1 MLRLRGVRLI
11 CTVALVL
18 GALLAG
24 AGALWNART
33 VSASTLQRVVVIP
46 IHGAVDDGMA
56 HLVRRAVHQADAE
69 HASAVVLDI
78 NSGGGLLQA
87 GMDIRDAVLGAH
99 EPTIAFVSQ
108 RAYSAAALIALSAKK
123 IIMAPGASIGDAQ
136 PIPDT
141 HKLETAVSA
150 EFEST
155 ALRNHRDPK
164 IAAAMVVEQ
173 IDLPEYKKA
182 GLPLTLNTQDALRS
196 KIADGIQPTLADA
209 LRANH
214 LANATLIAAEYS
226 FGEQIARFATSP
238 AVSGLLLTLGLLGLL
253 IEMQTLHGIAGFVG
267 LTALALFFGS
277 HVYAGFSNGFVIALA
292 VAGLIGILFELHVVP
307 GHGLPGAAG
316 SIALFFAVMLAF
328 GVPFFFVALQTVS
341 TAVVSTVLLFW
352 MATRAFPENAFMKK
366 ITLLSAQGPDYV
378 TSSDFSDLRGAIG
391 TATSYLRPAGVAL
404 LRDRRVDVLTR
415 GDFIPAGTPIRVTRV
430 EGARIFVEPVMLP
443 SYKE

>member
-1 MLRLRGVRLI
+1 MLGSRRSRAVF
-11 CTVALVL
+11 TVALVL
-18 GALLAG
+18 GTILGITGLIFNGRSAA
-24 AGALWNART
+24 
-33 VSASTLQRVVVIP
+33 ASTAQRVVYIP
-46 IHGAVDDGMA
+46 IHGTVDDGMA
-56 HLVRRAVHQADAE
+56 HLVRRAVDQADAE
-69 HASAVVLDI
+69 HANAIVLDI

-99 EPTIAFVSQ
+99 EPTIAFVAQ
-108 RAYSAAALIALSAKK
+108 RAYSAAALIALSAQT
-123 IIMAPGASIGDAQ
+123 IVMAPGASIGDAQ

-141 HKLETAVSA
+141 HKLETAVTA

-164 IAAAMVVEQ
+164 IAAAMVDEH
-173 IDLPEYKKA
+173 IDLPEYKKPN
-182 GLPLTLNTQDALRS
+182 LPLTLNTQDALRA
-196 KIADGIQPTLADA
+196 KIADGVQPTLANV

-214 LANATLIAAEYS
+214 LANATLSTAEYS
-226 FGEQIARFATSP
+226 LGERLARFATSP
-238 AVSGLLLTLGLLGLL
+238 VVSGLLLTLGLLGLL

-267 LTALALFFGS
+267 ITALALFFGS
-277 HVYAGFSNGFVIALA
+277 HVYAGFSNDFVIALA
-292 VAGLIGILFELHVVP
+292 IAGVIGILFELHVVP
-307 GHGLPGAAG
+307 GHGLPGVAG
-316 SIALFFAVMLAF
+316 SIALFLAVMLAF
-328 GVPFFFVALQTVS
+328 GLPFFFVALQTVS
-341 TAVVSTVLLFW
+341 TALVTTVLLFW

-404 LRDRRVDVLTR
+404 FRDRRIDVLTQ

-430 EGARIFVEPVMLP
+430 EGARIFVEPVTLP

>member
-1 MLRLRGVRLI
+1 MVGLLRLRMFFVA
-11 CTVALVL
+11 ALVL
-18 GALLAG
+18 GAVLG
-24 AGALWNART
+24 TTGFIFNGQP
-33 VSASTLQRVVVIP
+33 VSASTAQRVVTIP
-46 IHGAVDDGMA
+46 IDGTVDDGMA
-56 HLVRRAVHQADAE
+56 HLVRRAVTQADAE
-69 HASAVVLDI
+69 HADAIVLVI

-108 RAYSAAALIALSAKK
+108 RAYSAAALIALSAQK

-141 HKLETAVSA
+141 HKLETAVAA

-164 IAAAMVVEQ
+164 IAAAMVDEH
-173 IDLPEYKKA
+173 IELPEYKKA
-182 GLPLTLNTQDALRS
+182 GLPLTLNTRDALRA
-196 KIADGIQPTLADA
+196 KIADSMAPTLADA
-209 LRANH
+209 LRASH
-214 LANATLIAAEYS
+214 LSDATLTTAAYS
-226 FGEQIARFATSP
+226 FGEQLARFATSP

-253 IEMQTLHGIAGFVG
+253 IEMQTLHGIAGFIG
-267 LTALALFFGS
+267 LSALALFFGS

-292 VAGLIGILFELHVVP
+292 IVGLMGILFELHVVP
-307 GHGLPGAAG
+307 GHGLPGVAG
-316 SIALFFAVMLAF
+316 GIALFFAVMLAF
-328 GVPFFFVALQTVS
+328 GISFFFVALQTVA
-341 TAVVSTVLLFW
+341 TALVSTVLLFW
-352 MATRAFPENAFMKK
+352 LATRAFPENAFMKK
-366 ITLLSAQGPDYV
+366 ITLLSDQGPDYV

-404 LRDRRVDVLTR
+404 LRERRVDVLTQ

-430 EGARIFVEPVMLP
+430 EGARIFVEPVTLP